1 MIDKDEAERIVER
14 AIARRI
20 PPPADAPRKIGVL
33 YGCSKKL
40 TNAHKLVSFH
50 ATDRDKFGCQPPYYV
65 RLKVINWK
73 ARMKSLQGE
82 FGLVEALDNADPP
95 MEGETL
101 LNTVYVD

>member
-1 MIDKDEAERIVER
+1 VIDKDEADWIVER
-14 AIARRI
+14 AILRRL
-20 PPPADAPRKIGVL
+20 PRADGPRKIGIL
-33 YGCSKKL
+33 YGSPKKL

-65 RLKVINWK
+65 RLKVVNWK
-73 ARMKSLQGE
+73 ARNKRLQGE
-82 FGLVEALDNADPP
+82 FGLAEALDTADPA